1 MGRLAYKGRVLV
13 EGSAEG
19 EAVVVETLSFYGD
32 VDPERG
38 VMVDGRRID
47 GRILL
52 ARRSR
57 GSTVGS
63 YVIYALKVNGKAPL
77 AILMERS
84 EPIVVAGA
92 VLAGIP
98 LVDSLPRELFDV
110 VRDGYRVR
118 VSHGVVEVI
127 VD

>member
-1 MGRLAYKGRVLV
+1 LV

-19 EAVVVETLSFYGD
+19 EALVVDTLSFYGD
-32 VDPERG
+32 VDPETG
-38 VMVDGRRID
+38 ALVDGRSIA

-52 ARRSR
+52 VRRGR

-63 YVIYALKVNGKAPL
+63 YIIYSLKVNGRAPL

-84 EPIVVAGA
+84 EPIIVAGA

-98 LVDSLPRELFDV
+98 LVDSLPRELFDQ
-110 VRDGYRVR
+110 VRDGHRLR
-118 VSHGVVEVI
+118 VSNGLVEVI
-127 VD
+127 D